1 MSAGDQARL
10 RDCGMGNSLDCGLG
24 DCGSPDDAESD
35 YSKPVEYSQV
45 LGPASNAK
53 GTFQPVRCCICDG
66 HTECFVGYVDSAA
79 KEDSEQPGGPPASHR
94 VLRGVENGGNP
105 TETARDATK
114 NASGSGDGTSVV
126 AVGRATFGHLRPPS
140 ASRNSRVPA
149 VDALP
154 ALLSCQMPAHDGYTA
169 PVFAKTRMVC
179 VLLHSRNFAY

>member
-1 MSAGDQARL
+1 MVLATAAAPTTRRAITRSRSNTARYWVQRPTPREL
-10 RDCGMGNSLDCGLG
+10 
-24 DCGSPDDAESD
+24 
-35 YSKPVEYSQV
+35 
-45 LGPASNAK
+45 
-53 GTFQPVRCCICDG
+53 FQPVRRRICDG

-149 VDALP
+149 IDALP
-154 ALLSCQMPAHDGYTA
+154 ALLSCQMPAHHGYTA